1 MKRLL
6 VLSTVIALT
15 AIGTGVAYSSQS
27 EQNDSALR
35 AKAEVSLT
43 QAIAAAESHVN
54 GKAVNAELENE
65 NGNIVYGVEVVNST
79 QTVDVKVDAH
89 NGKILSAQLDREDH
103 EDEGTEHEEKGERGS
118 K

>member
-15 AIGTGVAYSSQS
+15 AIGTSVAYSSQS

-43 QAIAAAESHVN
+43 QAIAAAESHAK

-65 NGNIVYGVEVVNST
+65 NGNIIYGVEVVNST

-89 NGKILSAQLDREDH
+89 NGKILSAQLDHEDH